1 MISASRAA
9 ALAPAAVGLAMFI
22 SAVQLRMGD
31 SWADGVLLLV
41 TLVPAALLLLLG
53 LEASRGNGAHAA
65 STILLVA
72 GLVLTASAIAWLGQI
87 LGGDDATEGGGNL
100 TWMLALFTA
109 IAGWCA
115 ARGRSPACLL
125 IAALAAVG
133 LVNEAVNWIFDTEN
147 IDTFRV
153 VLIICFAVL
162 FAAGWTV
169 SGRNGTVLVGA
180 AGVTLLVSAYVL
192 GFAQAFSPEGGDLG
206 WGWELVALLEGL
218 ALLAY
223 AALEL
228 EPGPG
233 YLAFFVLGI
242 FTIGAAGSAGLLLI
256 SPEAE
261 DRSDTLVGWPLALGV
276 GTVLAALWGLRRAA
290 DA

>member
-1 MISASRAA
+1 VR
-9 ALAPAAVGLAMFI
+9 
-22 SAVQLRMGD
+22 
-31 SWADGVLLLV
+31 
-41 TLVPAALLLLLG
+41 
-53 LEASRGNGAHAA
+53 
-65 STILLVA
+65 
-72 GLVLTASAIAWLGQI
+72 
-87 LGGDDATEGGGNL
+87 
-100 TWMLALFTA
+100 
-109 IAGWCA
+109 
-115 ARGRSPACLL
+115 RGRSPACLL